1 MSNYEIA
8 DYACSFSASLVCFW
22 VGYHRGK
29 RASLLRNGIL
39 TQEAFA
45 EWKRKY
51 NRR

>member
-8 DYACSFSASLVCFW
+8 DYACRVTTGIVCFW

-29 RASLLRNGIL
+29 RAFLLRNGIL
-39 TQEAFA
+39 TQKAFV

-51 NRR
+51 NHS